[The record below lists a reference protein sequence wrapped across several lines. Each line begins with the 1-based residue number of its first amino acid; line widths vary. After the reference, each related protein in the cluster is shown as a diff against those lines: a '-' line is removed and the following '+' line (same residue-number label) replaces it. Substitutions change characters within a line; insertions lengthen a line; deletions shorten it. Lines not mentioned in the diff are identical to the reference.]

1 MVPLKMTP
9 LELRERGIEA
19 LTKALGPA
27 GMARF
32 LQEFTTGSGD
42 YTQERKQWLEG
53 LTVRDV
59 VQEIQRNRQAT
70 DKQ

>member
-1 MVPLKMTP
+1 MTP

-19 LTKALGPA
+19 LTKALGPV

-42 YTQERKQWLEG
+42 YTQEREQWLEG
-53 LTVRDV
+53 LTVRNV

>member
-1 MVPLKMTP
+1 MTP